1 MIALPHGLAKAR
13 FSMLLNFPSYMKNN
27 ISKNE
32 YSLLEE
38 LRATQFYKPKGRPP
52 LSADAIHY
60 VLHPRYAP
68 FKSWHG
74 NMNMGAFHSKQKIIL
89 GKDAVSEFKTGQR
102 YK

>member
-1 MIALPHGLAKAR
+1 MTVQRLHDCSPPWFVKAR

-38 LRATQFYKPKGRPP
+38 LRATQFYKPKGRLH

-60 VLHPRYAP
+60 VLHPR
-68 FKSWHG
+68 
-74 NMNMGAFHSKQKIIL
+74 
-89 GKDAVSEFKTGQR
+89 
-102 YK
+102 